1 MEFITV
7 TPGAKFEADLKP
19 MFDVTLA
26 EIPAF
31 KREPIIITLHQMSQ
45 LVEGIV
51 LAFEKRF
58 FA

>member
-1 MEFITV
+1 
-7 TPGAKFEADLKP
+7 